1 MEEKKHKRIREQ
13 KHSSMWILIIVIIIV
28 IISIVSLFV
37 DNKQFQNNIEEK
49 KKLEQ
54 ELERIKQENK
64 EKEEKEEKEKQE
76 QERQKAYQEEQ
87 NKKEEIEKNISEE
100 NKKNVKKI
108 KEEIK
113 EVNNKN
119 NKENKT
125 QKELSQD
132 IQKVIDKSNE
142 KWDDKEKNRA
152 DTALELV
159 KKHLGNE
166 GYAYNLMDK
175 VNDNIYMVVVLD
187 NNTREVIGYYYS
199 DIEKNIVVKEE

>member
-13 KHSSMWILIIVIIIV
+13 KHSSIWILIIVIIII

-37 DNKQFQNNIEEK
+37 DNKKFQNNIEEK

-64 EKEEKEEKEKQE
+64 EKEKQE

-113 EVNNKN
+113 EINSKN
-119 NKENKT
+119 SRENKT

-132 IQKVIDKSNE
+132 IQNVIDKSNE
-142 KWDDKEKNRA
+142 KWNNSEKDRA
-152 DTALELV
+152 NNALELV
-159 KKHLGNE
+159 KKHLGN
-166 GYAYNLMDK
+166 GDYAYNLMDK
-175 VNDNIYMVVVLD
+175 ISNNIYMVVVLD

-199 DIEKNIVVKEE
+199 DIEKNIAVKEE

>member
-13 KHSSMWILIIVIIIV
+13 KHSSIWILIIVIIIV

-37 DNKQFQNNIEEK
+37 DNKKFQNNIEEK

-54 ELERIKQENK
+54 ELEKIKQENK
-64 EKEEKEEKEKQE
+64 EKEEKEKQE

-87 NKKEEIEKNISEE
+87 SKKEEIEKNIPEE

-113 EVNNKN
+113 EINNKN

-142 KWDDKEKNRA
+142 KWDDKEKNKA

>member
-1 MEEKKHKRIREQ
+1 MEEKKHRRIREQ
-13 KHSSMWILIIVIIIV
+13 KHSSIWILVIVIIIA
-28 IISIVSLFV
+28 ILTITSIFI
-37 DNKQFQNNIEEK
+37 DNKKFQKNVDEK

-54 ELERIKQENK
+54 ELEKVKQENK
-64 EKEEKEEKEKQE
+64 DRELREKQE
-76 QERQKAYQEEQ
+76 QEKQKAYQEEQ
-87 NKKEEIEKNISEE
+87 SKKEEIEKNISEE

-159 KKHLGNE
+159 KKRLGNE

>member
-13 KHSSMWILIIVIIIV
+13 KHSGIWILIIVIIIV

-37 DNKQFQNNIEEK
+37 DNKKFQNNIEEK

-54 ELERIKQENK
+54 ELEKIKQENK
-64 EKEEKEEKEKQE
+64 EKEEKEKQE

-87 NKKEEIEKNISEE
+87 NKKEEIEKNIPEE

>member
-13 KHSSMWILIIVIIIV
+13 KHSSIWILIIVIIIV

-37 DNKQFQNNIEEK
+37 DNKKFQNNIEEK

-54 ELERIKQENK
+54 ELEKIKQENK
-64 EKEEKEEKEKQE
+64 EKEEKEKQE

-87 NKKEEIEKNISEE
+87 SKKEEIEKNISEE

>member
-13 KHSSMWILIIVIIIV
+13 KHSSIWILIIVIITV

-37 DNKQFQNNIEEK
+37 DNKKFQNNIEEK

-64 EKEEKEEKEKQE
+64 EKEKQE

-87 NKKEEIEKNISEE
+87 SKKEEIEKNIPEE

-159 KKHLGNE
+159 KKYLGNE

>member
-13 KHSSMWILIIVIIIV
+13 KHSSIWILIIVIIIV

-37 DNKQFQNNIEEK
+37 DNKKFQNNIEEK

-54 ELERIKQENK
+54 ELEKIKQENK
-64 EKEEKEEKEKQE
+64 EKEEKEKQE

-87 NKKEEIEKNISEE
+87 SKKEEIEKNIPEE

-113 EVNNKN
+113 EINNKN

>member
-13 KHSSMWILIIVIIIV
+13 KHSSIWILIIVIIIF

-37 DNKQFQNNIEEK
+37 DNKKFQNNIEEK

-54 ELERIKQENK
+54 ELEKIKQENK
-64 EKEEKEEKEKQE
+64 EKEEKEKQE

-87 NKKEEIEKNISEE
+87 NKKEEIEKNIPEE

>member
-1 MEEKKHKRIREQ
+1 MEEKRHKRIREQ
-13 KHSSMWILIIVIIIV
+13 KHSSIWILIIVIIIV

-37 DNKQFQNNIEEK
+37 DNKKFQNNIEEK

-54 ELERIKQENK
+54 ELEKIKQENK
-64 EKEEKEEKEKQE
+64 EKEEKEKQE
-76 QERQKAYQEEQ
+76 QEKQKAYQEEQ
-87 NKKEEIEKNISEE
+87 NKKEEIEKNIPEE

-119 NKENKT
+119 NKGNKT

-132 IQKVIDKSNE
+132 MQKVIDKSNE

>member
-13 KHSSMWILIIVIIIV
+13 KHSSIWILIIVIIIV

-37 DNKQFQNNIEEK
+37 DNKKFQNNIEEK

-64 EKEEKEEKEKQE
+64 EKEEKEKQE

-87 NKKEEIEKNISEE
+87 NKKEEIEKNIPEE

-152 DTALELV
+152 DAALELV

>member
-13 KHSSMWILIIVIIIV
+13 KHSSIWILVIVIIIV

-37 DNKQFQNNIEEK
+37 DNKMFQNNIEEK

-54 ELERIKQENK
+54 ELEKIKQENK
-64 EKEEKEEKEKQE
+64 EKEEKEKQE
-76 QERQKAYQEEQ
+76 QERQRAYQEEQ
-87 NKKEEIEKNISEE
+87 NRKEEIEKNISEE

-142 KWDDKEKNRA
+142 KWGDKEKNRA

>member
-13 KHSSMWILIIVIIIV
+13 KHSSIWILIIVIIIV

-37 DNKQFQNNIEEK
+37 DNKKFQNNIEEK

-54 ELERIKQENK
+54 ELEKIKQENK
-64 EKEEKEEKEKQE
+64 EKEEKEKQE

-87 NKKEEIEKNISEE
+87 SKKEEIEKNIPEE

-132 IQKVIDKSNE
+132 IQRVIDKSNE

>member
-13 KHSSMWILIIVIIIV
+13 KHSSIWILIIVIIIV

-37 DNKQFQNNIEEK
+37 DNKKFQNNIEEK

-54 ELERIKQENK
+54 ELEKIKQENK
-64 EKEEKEEKEKQE
+64 EKEEKEKQE
-76 QERQKAYQEEQ
+76 QEKQKAYQEEQ
-87 NKKEEIEKNISEE
+87 SKKEEIEKNIPEE

-142 KWDDKEKNRA
+142 KWDDKEKKRA

-175 VNDNIYMVVVLD
+175 VNDNIYMIVVLD

>member
-13 KHSSMWILIIVIIIV
+13 KHSSIWILIIVIIIV

-54 ELERIKQENK
+54 ELEKIKQENK
-64 EKEEKEEKEKQE
+64 EKEEKEKQE

-87 NKKEEIEKNISEE
+87 NKKEEIEKNIPEE

>member
-1 MEEKKHKRIREQ
+1 MEEKKHKRIRKQ
-13 KHSSMWILIIVIIIV
+13 KHSSIWILIIVIIIV

-37 DNKQFQNNIEEK
+37 DNKQFQNNIAEK

-54 ELERIKQENK
+54 ELEKIKQENK
-64 EKEEKEEKEKQE
+64 EKEEKEKQE

-87 NKKEEIEKNISEE
+87 NKKEEIEKNIPEE

>member
-13 KHSSMWILIIVIIIV
+13 KHSSIWILIIVIIIV

-37 DNKQFQNNIEEK
+37 DNKKFQNNIEEK

-54 ELERIKQENK
+54 ELEKIKQENK
-64 EKEEKEEKEKQE
+64 EKEEKEKQE

-87 NKKEEIEKNISEE
+87 NKKEEIEKNIPEE

>member
-13 KHSSMWILIIVIIIV
+13 KHSSIWILIIVIIIV

-37 DNKQFQNNIEEK
+37 DNKKFQNNIEEK

-54 ELERIKQENK
+54 ELEKIKQENK
-64 EKEEKEEKEKQE
+64 EKEKQE

-87 NKKEEIEKNISEE
+87 NKKEEIERNIPEE

>member
-13 KHSSMWILIIVIIIV
+13 KHSSIWILIIVIIIV

-37 DNKQFQNNIEEK
+37 DNKKFQNNIEEK

-54 ELERIKQENK
+54 ELEKIKQENK
-64 EKEEKEEKEKQE
+64 EKEEKEKQE

-119 NKENKT
+119 NKGNKT

>member
-13 KHSSMWILIIVIIIV
+13 KHSSIWILIIVIIIV

-37 DNKQFQNNIEEK
+37 DNKKFQNNIEEK

-54 ELERIKQENK
+54 ELERIKQE
-64 EKEEKEEKEKQE
+64 KEEKEKQE
-76 QERQKAYQEEQ
+76 QERQKVYQEEQ
-87 NKKEEIEKNISEE
+87 NKKEEIEKNIPE
-100 NKKNVKKI
+100 
-108 KEEIK
+108 
-113 EVNNKN
+113 
-119 NKENKT
+119 ENKT

>member
-13 KHSSMWILIIVIIIV
+13 KHSSIWILIIVIIIV

-37 DNKQFQNNIEEK
+37 DNKKFQNNIEEK

-54 ELERIKQENK
+54 ELEKIKQENK
-64 EKEEKEEKEKQE
+64 EKEEKEKQE
-76 QERQKAYQEEQ
+76 QERQKAYQKEQ
-87 NKKEEIEKNISEE
+87 SKKEEIEKNIPEE

>member
-13 KHSSMWILIIVIIIV
+13 KHSSIWILIIVIIIV

-37 DNKQFQNNIEEK
+37 DNKKFQNNIEEK

-54 ELERIKQENK
+54 ELEKIKQENK
-64 EKEEKEEKEKQE
+64 EKEEKEKQE

-87 NKKEEIEKNISEE
+87 SKKEEIEKNIPEE

-113 EVNNKN
+113 EVNIKN

-125 QKELSQD
+125 QKELAQD
-132 IQKVIDKSNE
+132 IKKVIDKSNE

>member
-13 KHSSMWILIIVIIIV
+13 KHSSIWILIIVIIIV

-37 DNKQFQNNIEEK
+37 DNKKFQNNIEEK

-64 EKEEKEEKEKQE
+64 EKEEQE

-87 NKKEEIEKNISEE
+87 SKKEEIEKNIPEE

-159 KKHLGNE
+159 KKYLGNE

>member
-13 KHSSMWILIIVIIIV
+13 KHSSIWILIIVIIIV

-37 DNKQFQNNIEEK
+37 DNKKFQNNIEEK

-64 EKEEKEEKEKQE
+64 ENKEKEKQE

-87 NKKEEIEKNISEE
+87 NKKEEIEKNIPEE

-108 KEEIK
+108 KEKIK

-119 NKENKT
+119 NKGNKT

>member
-13 KHSSMWILIIVIIIV
+13 KHSSIWILIIVIIIV

-37 DNKQFQNNIEEK
+37 DNKKFQNNIEEN

-54 ELERIKQENK
+54 ELEKIKQENK
-64 EKEEKEEKEKQE
+64 EKEEKEKQE

-87 NKKEEIEKNISEE
+87 SKKEEIEKNIPEE

>member
-13 KHSSMWILIIVIIIV
+13 KHSSIWILIIVIIIV

-37 DNKQFQNNIEEK
+37 DNKKFQNNIEEK

-54 ELERIKQENK
+54 ELEKIKQENK
-64 EKEEKEEKEKQE
+64 EKEEKEKQE

-87 NKKEEIEKNISEE
+87 SKKEEIEKNIPEE

-159 KKHLGNE
+159 KKHLENE

>member
-13 KHSSMWILIIVIIIV
+13 KHSSIWILIIVIIIV

-37 DNKQFQNNIEEK
+37 DNKKFQNNIEEK

-54 ELERIKQENK
+54 ELEKIKQENK
-64 EKEEKEEKEKQE
+64 EKEEKEKQE

-87 NKKEEIEKNISEE
+87 NKKEEIEKNMPEE

-125 QKELSQD
+125 QEELSQD
-132 IQKVIDKSNE
+132 IQRVIDKSNE

>member
-13 KHSSMWILIIVIIIV
+13 KHSSIWILIIVIIIV

-54 ELERIKQENK
+54 ELEKIKQENK
-64 EKEEKEEKEKQE
+64 EKEEKEKQE

-87 NKKEEIEKNISEE
+87 NKKEEIEKNIPEE

-125 QKELSQD
+125 QKELSQY